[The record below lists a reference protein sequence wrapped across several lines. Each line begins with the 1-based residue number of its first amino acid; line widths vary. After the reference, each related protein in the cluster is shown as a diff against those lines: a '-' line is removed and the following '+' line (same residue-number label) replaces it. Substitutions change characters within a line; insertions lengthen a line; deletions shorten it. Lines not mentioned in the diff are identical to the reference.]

1 MGDIGA
7 RLLAK
12 ALQINNKLRSISLDR
27 NNITLQGNSNSSNRK
42 LEKSFSCFLAVQ
54 KVCAYSLMHPDVFHS
69 TN

>member
-27 NNITLQGNSNSSNRK
+27 NNITLQGN
-42 LEKSFSCFLAVQ
+42 
-54 KVCAYSLMHPDVFHS
+54 LMSMAFNTTTIQLH
-69 TN
+69 